1 MIGRRQFVLLPAL
14 VFVPKLA
21 HSAEI
26 LLPTKRE
33 SLKFAVIG
41 DSGSGSRKQY
51 ETGKQLADARAGFP
65 FEFVLMLGDNLY
77 GGQKARDF
85 FIKFEQ
91 PYRPLVDG
99 DVPFYAALGNHD
111 DPGVQMKYKP
121 FNMDGRRFYTF
132 SKGPAQFFALDSS
145 YMSPHQ
151 LEWFEKEL
159 KDSKAKWKVAYMHH
173 PIYSSGKRHGS
184 DIALR
189 TFLEPLLQ
197 KYGVD
202 LALAGH
208 EHFYERLRPQKGI
221 QYFTAGSAG
230 KLREGNIRP
239 GPLHQTGF
247 DTDLSFL
254 LMEIDG
260 DDLHYQVISRLGKTV
275 DQGSFARRGAGQ

>member
-1 MIGRRQFVLLPAL
+1 MISRRQILVLPAL
-14 VFVPKLA
+14 LVFPRLA
-21 HSAEI
+21 RGEI
-26 LLPTKRE
+26 VLPRKDG

-41 DSGSGSRKQY
+41 DSGSGSRRQY
-51 ETGKQLADARAGFP
+51 ETGKQLADAREGFP

-85 FIKFEQ
+85 FLKFEQ
-91 PYRPLVDG
+91 PYRPLVDA

-111 DPGVQMKYKP
+111 NPAIQMKYKP

-132 SKGPAQFFALDSS
+132 TKGPAQFYALDSS

-151 LEWFEKEL
+151 LAWLEKAL
-159 KDSKAKWKVAYMHH
+159 SDSTAKWKIVYMHH

-184 DIALR
+184 DVALR
-189 TFLEPLLQ
+189 TFIEPLLQ

-208 EHFYERLRPQKGI
+208 EHFYERVRPQKGI

-230 KLREGNIRP
+230 KLRAGNIRH
-239 GPLHQTGF
+239 GPLHEAGF
-247 DTDLSFL
+247 DTDLSFM

-260 DDLHYQVISRLGKTV
+260 DDLSFQVISRLGKTV
-275 DQGSFARRGAGQ
+275 DQGTFVRRGAGQ